1 MKRWRWLLAMAWV
14 LATVPAVAEEPKE
27 SEVAELKA
35 QVQQLSAELVRTQ
48 EELSVLRRK
57 VEPQLKTVTYN
68 LHDLVKVM
76 PAKGGKVDVELKP
89 WITLIEQT
97 ISPASWQTFGGEGKI
112 AEFKSNV
119 SIVVT
124 QTPAVHEQIAEF
136 LAETRDMK
144 KRLEKSGLSV
154 QITPAP
160 QDLVEQL
167 GAAKR

>member
-1 MKRWRWLLAMAWV
+1 MKRWIWLLAMTLMVAAVPV
-14 LATVPAVAEEPKE
+14 LAEEPKE
-27 SEVAELKA
+27 GDVAELKA

-48 EELSVLRRK
+48 EELSVLRRE

-76 PAKGGKVDVELKP
+76 PAEGGKVDVELKP

-119 SIVVT
+119 SIVVA
-124 QTPAVHEQIAEF
+124 QTPAVHKQIADF

-160 QDLVEQL
+160 KDLVEQL

>member
-1 MKRWRWLLAMAWV
+1 MKRWNWLLAIAWMFVAVPV
-14 LATVPAVAEEPKE
+14 LAEEPKE
-27 SEVAELKA
+27 SDIAELKA
-35 QVQQLSAELVRTQ
+35 KMQQLSAELLRTQ
-48 EELSVLRRK
+48 EELGVLRRK
-57 VEPQLKTVTYN
+57 VEPQLKTVAYN

-97 ISPASWQTFGGEGKI
+97 ISPASWQAYGGEGKI

-119 SIVVT
+119 NIVVT
-124 QTPAVHEQIAEF
+124 QTPAVHEQIAAF

-160 QDLVEQL
+160 KDLVEQL

>member
-1 MKRWRWLLAMAWV
+1 MKQSIWLLAMTLMVAAVPV
-14 LATVPAVAEEPKE
+14 LAEEPKE

-124 QTPAVHEQIAEF
+124 QAPAVHEQIAAF

>member
-1 MKRWRWLLAMAWV
+1 MTRLNGLLAIAWMFAAVPV
-14 LATVPAVAEEPKE
+14 LAEEPQE
-27 SEVAELKA
+27 SDVAELKA
-35 QVQQLSAELVRTQ
+35 QVQQLSAELLRTQ
-48 EELSVLRRK
+48 AELGVLRRK
-57 VEPQLKTVTYN
+57 VEPQLKTVAYN
-68 LHDLVKVM
+68 LHDLVQVM

-112 AEFKSNV
+112 AEFKSNL

-124 QTPAVHEQIAEF
+124 QTPAVHKQIADF

-144 KRLEKSGLSV
+144 KRLEQSGLSV

-160 QDLVEQL
+160 KDLGEQL

>member
-1 MKRWRWLLAMAWV
+1 MKRWNWLLAMAWMFAAVPV
-14 LATVPAVAEEPKE
+14 LAEEPKE
-27 SEVAELKA
+27 SDVAELTAK
-35 QVQQLSAELVRTQ
+35 VQQLSAELVRTQ

-68 LHDLVKVM
+68 LHDLVKAM

-112 AEFKSNV
+112 AEFKSNL

-124 QTPAVHEQIAEF
+124 QTPAVHKQIADF
-136 LAETRDMK
+136 LAETREMK
-144 KRLEKSGLSV
+144 KRLEKAGLSV
-154 QITPAP
+154 QITPTP
-160 QDLVEQL
+160 KDLVEQL